1 VSEDLTV
8 TDISMR
14 RRIAS
19 GGLKVPRSNRSNR
32 SNRTQASYNAAENG
46 VYGEGAKFGTFTG
59 PTRENGDS
67 FTGLPGLWAR
77 SQRV

>member
-1 VSEDLTV
+1 MRGR
-8 TDISMR
+8 IS
-14 RRIAS
+14 S
-19 GGLKVPRSNRSNR
+19 GGLKVPRSNRRNRRNR